1 MQTTMYLCHFRQT
14 SCLYVYGGIS
24 LFEEKNFIFCF
35 GRGLNNNEDNEI
47 TEEKLN
53 KKIRLEKDNKN
64 SKDKSILITF

>member
-1 MQTTMYLCHFRQT
+1 MFMEAFLC
-14 SCLYVYGGIS
+14 LKKKIS
-24 LFEEKNFIFCF
+24 FVFF

-53 KKIRLEKDNKN
+53 KKIRLEKENKN